1 MSKYKI
7 IGMTSLYEVLPAMQ
21 NQKSITINPATY
33 KYNKLK
39 TLILGD
45 TYLLVNYIF
54 IDEDERLQIAQTK
67 QDYIIE
73 QLYYTEYNN
82 IVGPSETVK
91 VNIDNPCKFII

>member
-39 TLILGD
+39 TLIIVHS
-45 TYLLVNYIF
+45 TVLL
-54 IDEDERLQIAQTK
+54 
-67 QDYIIE
+67 
-73 QLYYTEYNN
+73 
-82 IVGPSETVK
+82 
-91 VNIDNPCKFII
+91 